1 MRLTLTVMAGP
12 HTGRAFT
19 FTQHDTFIVGRSER
33 AHFRL
38 SMKDRYFSR
47 NHFLIEVN
55 PPHCRLMDLG
65 SRNGTFLN
73 GVRVTA
79 ADLHDGNIINA
90 GQTVIQVA
98 IQKEEAAASPL
109 PETVIQ
115 AVPPP
120 GSVAAGPT
128 PSTIDF
134 PARQADPGA
143 PSAGPVAAGPTPS
156 TIDFPA
162 RQADPKARSTTS
174 PPVAS
179 SRAPATP
186 KTPPPLMPTVLRQPD
201 SVPLPCPACGAPAA
215 VARPGSHPPLCA
227 ACETAAQEH
236 PQSIAGYR
244 MIRELG
250 RGGMGVVDLAVCLAD
265 GRPVAVKTIIPQST
279 ATQTDVARFLREAS
293 ILRELD
299 HPHIVAFRD
308 MGESNGRF
316 YFAMDYVR
324 GVNASRLLQPYPDG
338 LPVRRAVG
346 LICQLLEAL
355 AYAHAR
361 QFVHRDIKPSNL
373 LVEDA
378 SDAAGTKR
386 ELLKLGDF
394 GLARMY
400 TSASFSGLTM
410 QGDYGGTFAFM
421 PPEQITEFRESRP
434 TNDVYAVGAT
444 LYNLLTGRYVYDF
457 PSAIERKV
465 LMLLQDEPVPIRLR
479 RPDLPPPLAAII
491 HRSLARE
498 PADRFASARA
508 MQEALAPHG
517 P

>member
-1 MRLTLTVMAGP
+1 MR
-12 HTGRAFT
+12 GRTFT

-38 SMKDRYFSR
+38 SMKDKYFSR

-55 PPHCRLMDLG
+55 PPHCRLLDLG

-79 ADLHDGNIINA
+79 ADLQDGHVIKA

-98 IQKEEAAASPL
+98 IQKAEAASPL
-109 PETVIQ
+109 PETVVQQ
-115 AVPPP
+115 APPRRAP
-120 GSVAAGPT
+120 VADGLT

-134 PARQADPGA
+134 PARKAD
-143 PSAGPVAAGPTPS
+143 AGTPS
-156 TIDFPA
+156 TAP
-162 RQADPKARSTTS
+162 

-179 SRAPATP
+179 PRAPATP
-186 KTPPPLMPTVLRQPD
+186 KAPPPLMPTVLGQAASGPR
-201 SVPLPCPACGAPAA
+201 SCPACGAAA
-215 VARPGSHPPLCA
+215 GAAPMSQSPLCP
-227 ACETAAQEH
+227 ACELAAQEH

-244 MIRELG
+244 TIRELG
-250 RGGMGVVDLAVCLAD
+250 RGGMGVVELALRLAD
-265 GRPVAVKTIIPQST
+265 GRAVALKTIIPQST
-279 ATQTDVARFLREAS
+279 ASKTDVARFLREAS

-308 MGESNGRF
+308 MGESNGSF

-324 GVNASRLLQPYPDG
+324 GVNAGRLLQPFPDG
-338 LPVRRAVG
+338 LPVRRTVG

-355 AYAHAR
+355 EYAHAR

-373 LVEDA
+373 MVEDA
-378 SDAAGTKR
+378 TDAAATRR
-386 ELLKLGDF
+386 EVLKLGDF

-400 TSASFSGLTM
+400 ESASFSGLTM

-457 PSAIERKV
+457 PSQIERKV
-465 LMLLQDEPVPIRLR
+465 LMLLQDEPVPICSR
-479 RPDLPPPLAAII
+479 RRDIPPAVAEII
-491 HRSLARE
+491 HRSLARAGQPFRE
-498 PADRFASARA
+498 RAGDARGAGAPWTMSGARA
-508 MQEALAPHG
+508 PGVHRWPSPKSSPWG
-517 P
+517 